1 MRIGLGGISQE
12 FLLKIHSHGN
22 TPEESPGGKCQDS
35 IWTKDTIG
43 MTVLNVFSQILNRK
57 VDGLSVLSALQ
68 NESSFI

>member
-1 MRIGLGGISQE
+1 
-12 FLLKIHSHGN
+12 
-22 TPEESPGGKCQDS
+22 
-35 IWTKDTIG
+35 